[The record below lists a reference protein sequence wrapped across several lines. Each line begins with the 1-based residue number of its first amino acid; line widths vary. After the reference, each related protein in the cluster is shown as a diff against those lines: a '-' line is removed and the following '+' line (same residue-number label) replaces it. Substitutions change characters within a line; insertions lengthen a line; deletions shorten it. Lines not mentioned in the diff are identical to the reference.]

1 MALGFPFKDYNLVV
15 SGTNVNLPLQTS
27 GILGGK
33 WFSPHIVLLFP
44 AVETDLGPALVE
56 IRQASRNFSLSLTIY
71 FLGLEAVF
79 DIH

>member
-15 SGTNVNLPLQTS
+15 SATNVNLLLQTS
-27 GILGGK
+27 RILS
-33 WFSPHIVLLFP
+33 SPHSHTVPLFP